1 MERKGLISAQV
12 MVGLIVAALISAL
25 VFAAVFGMFK
35 PIS

>member
-12 MVGLIVAALISAL
+12 MVGLIVAALIAAL